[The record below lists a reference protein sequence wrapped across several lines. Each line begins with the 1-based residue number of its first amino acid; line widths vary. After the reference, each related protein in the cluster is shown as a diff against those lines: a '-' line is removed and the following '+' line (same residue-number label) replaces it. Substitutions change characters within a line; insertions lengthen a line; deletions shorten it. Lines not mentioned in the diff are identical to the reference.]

1 MGSSVH
7 VHTHART
14 HACTHTGV
22 LGMVTRMIPEEAV
35 VTCWQLLFVL

>member
-7 VHTHART
+7 VCTHAHTR
-14 HACTHTGV
+14 THTGL